1 MGVNGDL
8 AGGAM
13 SDFFLHGGA
22 FEVTRSRPH
31 AFAWVDTWFGTL
43 RKIGSDHRNA
53 LTQKKQKMRL
63 CLDLIELS
71 SMAIPSSNHCSFT
84 YIMDETSEMS

>member
-22 FEVTRSRPH
+22 FEVTRSQ
-31 AFAWVDTWFGTL
+31 VV
-43 RKIGSDHRNA
+43 RNVEEDRFRS
-53 LTQKKQKMRL
+53 QVNI
-63 CLDLIELS
+63 DLVI
-71 SMAIPSSNHCSFT
+71 
-84 YIMDETSEMS
+84 

>member
-22 FEVTRSRPH
+22 FEVTRSQHR
-31 AFAWVDTWFGTL
+31 WFGTL
-43 RKIGSDHRNA
+43 RKIGSDHR
-53 LTQKKQKMRL
+53 
-63 CLDLIELS
+63 LISIL
-71 SMAIPSSNHCSFT
+71 
-84 YIMDETSEMS
+84 